1 MLRHAHILILFMVC
15 QTASAQSVFN
25 AFDFYGQRVELPS
38 TAALGGMV
46 FPSAGLQNKSINGA
60 LKEMDRNALSCIEE
74 LRRRGNQMELDN
86 LGYFQ
91 LLKAFSVHCFPAQT
105 PNFRKALVWYGLRH
119 SSIDAILAGNDSY
132 LNLFVR
138 MENTPDGG
146 FALTHKGLRYIS
158 ASVDNIAFSQLEVWS
173 PELLR
178 DSGRSALELNMYHSP
193 RLGKNM
199 VFKPRPFVALGGEH
213 VLYACYNR
221 HMVNYLNDLPS
232 FRIGSYLYT
241 FPPAD
246 ESLACIDDSVRVW
259 LKGLS
264 YNQSLSFLLEMV
276 QNAFPYKADSAYR
289 PREKRNFVEQT
300 LADEFVDCEDKAAMF
315 CFLANRYLS
324 ASTVLLYS
332 RDRSHVACGIELPEK
347 ASNYNLRYNNKFYMI
362 CEPAFY
368 GLKPG
373 ETELSP
379 EDIRSLE
386 IFN

>member
-1 MLRHAHILILFMVC
+1 
-15 QTASAQSVFN
+15 
-25 AFDFYGQRVELPS
+25 
-38 TAALGGMV
+38 
-46 FPSAGLQNKSINGA
+46 
-60 LKEMDRNALSCIEE
+60 
-74 LRRRGNQMELDN
+74 
-86 LGYFQ
+86 
-91 LLKAFSVHCFPAQT
+91 
-105 PNFRKALVWYGLRH
+105 
-119 SSIDAILAGNDSY
+119 
-132 LNLFVR
+132 
-138 MENTPDGG
+138 
-146 FALTHKGLRYIS
+146 LRYIS

-221 HMVNYLNDLPS
+221 HIVNYLNDLPS

-289 PREKRNFVEQT
+289 PREKRNFVDQT
-300 LADEFVDCEDKAAMF
+300 LADDFVDCEDKAAMF